1 MRSLSIMILVCVLLA
16 GFGISC
22 EKTTTGVSAGSEL
35 AVPLAEIP
43 ASYGSLE
50 AVTVAPEYR
59 GWFQLWFQDEAGTI
73 RIVRVQMVQ
82 NLMHKQVKTINRT
95 PDASTEVTVDER

>member
-1 MRSLSIMILVCVLLA
+1 MRNLFVMVLVCVLLV
-16 GFGISC
+16 GFGVSC
-22 EKTTTGVSAGSEL
+22 EKTATEASANPEL
-35 AVPLAEIP
+35 AVPLTEIP

-50 AVTVAPEYR
+50 AVTAVSEYP

-73 RIVRVQMVQ
+73 RIVRVQMAQ

-95 PDASTEVTVDER
+95 PGA